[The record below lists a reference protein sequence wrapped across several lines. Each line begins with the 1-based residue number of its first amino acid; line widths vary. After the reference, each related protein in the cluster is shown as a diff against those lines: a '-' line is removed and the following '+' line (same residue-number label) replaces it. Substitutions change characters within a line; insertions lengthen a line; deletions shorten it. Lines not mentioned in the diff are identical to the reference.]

1 MRTAKQIFEDELSGE
16 PLSQSVVIYAIK
28 LAMQESIIESAK
40 TAKTKLVENVLQPY
54 GDITVNRIVDKDSI
68 LKLIKNI

>member
-28 LAMQESIIESAK
+28 LAMQEAIIESAK
-40 TAKTKLVENVLQPY
+40 TAKTKFVENVLQPY
-54 GDITVNRIVDKDSI
+54 GDITKNRVVDQDSI
-68 LKLIKNI
+68 LKLINKV